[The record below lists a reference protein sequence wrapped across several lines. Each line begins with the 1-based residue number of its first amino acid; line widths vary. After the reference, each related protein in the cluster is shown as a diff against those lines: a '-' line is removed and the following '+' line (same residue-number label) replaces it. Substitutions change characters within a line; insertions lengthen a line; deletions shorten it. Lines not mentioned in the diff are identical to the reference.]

1 MSVWK
6 VKVKGKNRELYIVS
20 PVNPEDKNA
29 KELAKEEFN
38 DFPAFEGFKHTEPD
52 LEFVTTLPAYFGDS
66 ASKLYGVW
74 SKVSLRHRMIELKK
88 QAKDALYSLN
98 DLIKNLH

>member
-1 MSVWK
+1 MSIWK
-6 VKVKGKNRELYIVS
+6 VKIKGKNRELYIVS

-38 DFPAFEGFKHTEPD
+38 DFPAFFGFKDTEN
-52 LEFVTTLPAYFGDS
+52 LELVTTLPTYFGDS
-66 ASKLYGVW
+66 ASRLYGVW
-74 SKVSLRHRMIELKK
+74 SKASLRHHITELKK

-98 DLIKNLH
+98 GLIKTLS